1 MTLCPSVTST
11 GCSCAVPAAGVRSS
25 RSAELGPQVIGRG
38 RFQGVAGD
46 EERAEQ
52 DGDRVRHQRPG
63 CQVAT
68 ASAAKLLAGEGA
80 SPLRLLDVAL

>member
-1 MTLCPSVTST
+1 MTILHHTRQQALWSLV
-11 GCSCAVPAAGVRSS
+11 AAGFR
-25 RSAELGPQVIGRG
+25 
-38 RFQGVAGD
+38 GVAGD